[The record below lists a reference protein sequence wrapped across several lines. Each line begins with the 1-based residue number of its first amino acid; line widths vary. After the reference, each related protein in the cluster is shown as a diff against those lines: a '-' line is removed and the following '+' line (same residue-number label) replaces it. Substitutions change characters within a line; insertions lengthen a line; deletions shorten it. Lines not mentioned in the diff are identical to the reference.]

1 VFDVLTVGDVMLDV
15 RVSADAL
22 VPGGD
27 VAGRVRVRPAGTSAN
42 AAVWA
47 AATGAR
53 AVVCARVG
61 DDLTGRLLAEA
72 LEGAGVR
79 ALLTVDP
86 SAETGTMLV
95 VTTKGERSMVADRGA
110 NARITPADL
119 PQRLSAGAVL
129 VSGYLACDPRTAPVA
144 RAAIERAAAPHIAVD
159 AGSWPLL
166 EAIGPEAFFRA
177 TAGATLVFANERE
190 ATALTG
196 RDAED
201 AAEVLGRHYGAAVVK
216 LGAKGAVLS
225 WEGLVLRFGG
235 TEVLEV
241 DSTGAGDAFDG
252 AFLATLALG
261 GTPADALQA
270 ACAAGARVAGSP
282 EAWPS

>member
-1 VFDVLTVGDVMLDV
+1 MFDVLAVGDVMLDV

-22 VPGGD
+22 IPGGD
-27 VAGRVRVRPAGTSAN
+27 VPGRVRVRPAGTSAN

-72 LEGAGVR
+72 LEAAGVH
-79 ALLTVDP
+79 ALLSVDP
-86 SAETGTMLV
+86 TAETGTMLV
-95 VTTKGERSMVADRGA
+95 VTTHGERSMVADRGA

-119 PQRLSAGAVL
+119 PQRLAAGAVL

-144 RAAIERAAAPHIAVD
+144 RAAIERASARHIAVD

-166 EAIGPEAFFRA
+166 EAIGPEAFFHA
-177 TAGATLVFANERE
+177 TEGATLVFANERE
-190 ATALTG
+190 AAALTG
-196 RDAED
+196 RAADDAVDEL
-201 AAEVLGRHYGAAVVK
+201 ARRYGSAVVK

-252 AFLATLALG
+252 AFLARLALG

-270 ACAAGARVAGSP
+270 GCSAGARVAASP
-282 EAWPS
+282 EAWPG